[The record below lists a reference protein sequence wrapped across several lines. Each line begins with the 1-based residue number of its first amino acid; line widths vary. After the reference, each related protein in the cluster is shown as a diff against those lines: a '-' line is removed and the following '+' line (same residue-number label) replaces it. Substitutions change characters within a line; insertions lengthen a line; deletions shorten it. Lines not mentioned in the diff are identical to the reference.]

1 MRRKS
6 DVSLSFQEL
15 VIILFLP
22 SSWQRKITLLN
33 RVEMTSLFDKFNSA
47 NQISVAILFWVWI
60 QGLLF
65 IVYYFKM
72 WLIFRRY
79 FEMFHFAL

>member
-65 IVYYFKM
+65 IVYYFEM